1 MDILAA
7 LLKLLFWVGIRLF
20 KLAWWLLRLPFR
32 MHRRARRKGGPH
44 GSARWATRWE
54 QWRKG
59 AITGEGVIL
68 GRGAFG
74 RLLRFSTDGL
84 VMVFGA
90 TGSGKGLGIVIP
102 SLLSYRGSM
111 VVTDPKGENYALT
124 RRRRSLLGTVRMLNP
139 SDLAHSDRYNPMDI
153 IRKGTPSEA
162 DDAAALAALMVKSD
176 GRETH
181 WDDKAASLLKT
192 LILHSLHE
200 PPASRTL
207 STVRRLSVGTPEVFI
222 ATLGEIANESPSLA
236 AREIAAGFMTSSAG
250 KDGGFSPEF
259 ASILSNAQKATEPW
273 SAGAPAG
280 QLSQTSTFDLNNLT
294 TTIKTLYLCVDEDV
308 LEVYGPWLRVMVGC
322 ILKTFTRAKANR
334 PKRKVVLLLDE
345 VAVLGRLETL
355 ESQSGLLRAYCTPV
369 LIWQNM
375 PQIRKIYGEDAKAF
389 LANASA
395 RVFLGTS
402 DNDTA
407 QYISQMV
414 GHTTTLSNSTG
425 ISHSGGS
432 WAQQNR
438 QQGQSE
444 SGYWLIDPAEVQR
457 LPLTRI
463 IVKFRDVPS
472 SILGRRIDYRKFWR
486 WRGKW
491 DRWDG
496 SRPKGMNAKP
506 VPPRDEATHD
516 TQPTSSADQSFI

>member
-1 MDILAA
+1 MDVLIA
-7 LLKLLFWVGIRLF
+7 LLKLLTWLTVRLF
-20 KLAWWLLRLPFR
+20 KFTWWLARLPFKF
-32 MHRRARRKGGPH
+32 HRKQRRQGNPH

-59 AITGEGVIL
+59 AISGEGVIL

-84 VMVFGA
+84 VMVFAA
-90 TGSGKGLGIVIP
+90 TGAGKGLGIVIP
-102 SLLSYRGSM
+102 SLLTYRGSM
-111 VVTDPKGENYALT
+111 VVTDPKGENYAIT
-124 RRRRSLLGTVRMLNP
+124 RRHRSKLGTIRMLNP
-139 SDLAHSDRYNPMDI
+139 SDLARSDRYNPMDI
-153 IRKGTPSEA
+153 IRKDTPSES

-176 GRETH
+176 ARESH
-181 WDDKAASLLKT
+181 WDDKAASLLKA
-192 LILHSLHE
+192 LLLHVLHE
-200 PPASRTL
+200 PTASRNL
-207 STVRRLSVGTPEVFI
+207 ATVRRLSVGTPEVFI

-236 AREIAAGFMTSSAG
+236 AREIAAGFLTTAMG

-259 ASILSNAQKATEPW
+259 SSILSNAQKATEPW

-294 TTIKTLYLCVDEDV
+294 TSVKTLYLCVEEDV

-334 PKRKVVLLLDE
+334 PKRKVVMLLDE

-375 PQIRKIYGEDAKAF
+375 PQMRKVYGEEAKAF

-395 RVFLGTS
+395 RVFFGTT

-407 QYISQMV
+407 QYVSVMV
-414 GHTTTLSNSTG
+414 GHTTTLSSSTG
-425 ISHSGGS
+425 TSHSGNAWS
-432 WAQQNR
+432 QENR
-438 QQGQSE
+438 QQGKSE
-444 SGYWLIDPAEVQR
+444 SGYWLVDPAEVQR
-457 LPLTRI
+457 LPLTRTI
-463 IVKFRDVPS
+463 IKLRDVSS
-472 SILGRRIDYRKFWR
+472 SILGCRIDYRKIRR
-486 WRGKW
+486 WRGLW

-496 SRPKGMNAKP
+496 SRPTGFNNEP
-506 VPPRDEATHD
+506 VMPVEPGSRTLPP
-516 TQPTSSADQSFI
+516 PPSSQILQ